1 MMVKVKVVEVGAVLP
16 LPVTLPLPP
25 VEEDPPPQPE
35 TNNDPAMRKAEAAAR
50 NDQAKAG
57 DRFLFLPNP
66 NNEMNPQ
73 GMTQP

>member
-16 LPVTLPLPP
+16 VPVPDPLPP
-25 VEEDPPPQPE
+25 DEEDPPPQPE
-35 TNNDPAMRKAEAAAR
+35 TNIDPAMRKAAAATR
-50 NDQAKAG
+50 NDHSKAR
-57 DRFLFLPNP
+57 DRFLALPNP